1 MRFGYDLLPLTRM
14 PSAFGDTHASVPVTG
29 PSAPNVRH
37 HREFVMS
44 TEQNMALSRGIK
56 YEEETSVRTSS
67 LAKVA
72 VLGMVGVMALSACS
86 NSKKDTGTGLT
97 GGGSSSSGSNSGKT
111 YKIGFQGPLS
121 GDNQQLGIN
130 EVNSV
135 ELAVEQAN
143 AKGNLGFKLELVK
156 SDDGGVAD
164 KAPAAAAA
172 LIQDAAVLGVVG
184 PAFSGP
190 TSATGKTYAA
200 ANMGLISGSATNAT
214 LTSSGFTTFHRVV
227 PTDGVEGAQA
237 AEWLAKKF
245 KKVFVVDDTTT
256 YGKGVADVVQKGL
269 QAKGVTVTRQGIAQN
284 TQDYGAIAQAVTGSG
299 AQALFY
305 GGYDAQAALFAK
317 ALVSANFKGLR
328 MTGNGGKSSVFT
340 SGSGAAGNGW
350 YFSCGCQDATTA
362 PEAKDFNA
370 AYTAKFNT
378 PPSTYSPE
386 AFDAANA
393 MIEAVK
399 AAAAKGTP
407 TRKSVEDAIS
417 ALDYK
422 GITTEVKFAPNG
434 EVAAATVNLY
444 QQKDGKIVELGN
456 IQQQS

>member
-1 MRFGYDLLPLTRM
+1 M
-14 PSAFGDTHASVPVTG
+14 
-29 PSAPNVRH
+29 
-37 HREFVMS
+37 
-44 TEQNMALSRGIK
+44 
-56 YEEETSVRTSS
+56 RTSS

-72 VLGMVGVMALSACS
+72 VIGVVGVMALSACS
-86 NSKKDTGTGLT
+86 NDSNNDNNSGGLNP
-97 GGGSSSSGSNSGKT
+97 GGNNSSGNTNANKT
-111 YKIGFQGPLS
+111 YKIGWQGPLS

-130 EVNSV
+130 EANGSR
-135 ELAVEQAN
+135 LAVAQAN
-143 AKGNLGFKLELVK
+143 AKGDLGFKLELVE
-156 SDDGGVAD
+156 SDDVGTAD
-164 KAPAAAAA
+164 KAPAAAAK
-172 LIQDAAVLGVVG
+172 LIQDPAVLGVVG

-227 PTDGVEGAQA
+227 PTDGVEGTQA

-256 YGKGVADVVQKGL
+256 YGKGVGDVVDKVMKE
-269 QAKGVTVTRQGIAQN
+269 KGVTVLRQGVAQN
-284 TQDYGAIAQAVTGSG
+284 TQDYGAIAQKVTASG

-317 ALVSANFKGLR
+317 ALVASGFKGLK

-362 PEAKDFNA
+362 PEAKEFAA
-370 AYTAKFNT
+370 AYEKMFNT

-386 AFDAANA
+386 CFDATNA
-393 MIEAVK
+393 LIEAVK
-399 AAAAKGTP
+399 AAVKKGTP
-407 TRKSVEDAIS
+407 TRKAVAEEINN
-417 ALDYK
+417 LDYK
-422 GITTEVKFAPNG
+422 GITTQVKFAPNG

-444 QQKDGKIVELGN
+444 QQKDGKIVMLGK
-456 IQQQS
+456 IQDQP

>member
-1 MRFGYDLLPLTRM
+1 
-14 PSAFGDTHASVPVTG
+14 
-29 PSAPNVRH
+29 
-37 HREFVMS
+37 
-44 TEQNMALSRGIK
+44 
-56 YEEETSVRTSS
+56 VRTSS

-72 VLGMVGVMALSACS
+72 VIGVVGVMALSACS
-86 NSKKDTGTGLT
+86 NSNNDKNTGTGLNP
-97 GGGSSSSGSNSGKT
+97 GNQNSSGGTNNSNKT
-111 YKIGFQGPLS
+111 YKIGWQGPLS

-130 EVNSV
+130 EANGSR
-135 ELAVEQAN
+135 LAVAQAN
-143 AKGNLGFKLELVK
+143 AKGDLGFKLELVE
-156 SDDGGVAD
+156 SDDVGTAD
-164 KAPAAAAA
+164 KAPAAAAK
-172 LIQDAAVLGVVG
+172 LIQDPLILGVVG

-227 PTDGVEGAQA
+227 PTDGVEGTQA

-256 YGKGVADVVQKGL
+256 YGKGVADVVDKTMKQ
-269 QAKGVTVTRQGIAQN
+269 KGVTVLRQGVAQN
-284 TQDYGAIAQAVTGSG
+284 TQDYGAIAQKVTASG

-317 ALVSANFKGLR
+317 ALVASGYKGLK

-362 PEAKDFNA
+362 PEAKDFAA
-370 AYTAKFNT
+370 AYEKMFNT

-386 AFDAANA
+386 CFDATNA
-393 MIEAVK
+393 MIEALK
-399 AAAAKGTP
+399 AAVKKGTP
-407 TRKSVEDAIS
+407 TRKAVAEEINN
-417 ALDYK
+417 LDYK
-422 GITTEVKFAPNG
+422 GITTQVKFAPNG
-434 EVAAATVNLY
+434 EVANATVNLY
-444 QQKDGKIVELGN
+444 QQKDGKIVMLGK
-456 IQQQS
+456 IQDQS